1 MARNPNSRGQ
11 AGLQSDDQR
20 YNLKNPAHPAYWAD
34 LESRLAQAQR
44 LAPSHPRRRAIM
56 ASISGPMTPRNV
68 QELRAKSQAESG
80 RFAGMRGRRYGGAMP
95 RVQRQSG
102 FPA

>member
-1 MARNPNSRGQ
+1 MARNPNNRGQ
-11 AGLQSDDQR
+11 VDAQSTDQR
-20 YNLKNPAHPAYWAD
+20 SNAKNPSHPAYWAD
-34 LESRLAQAQR
+34 LENRLAQAQR

-56 ASISGPMTPRNV
+56 ASITGPMTPRNM
-68 QELRAKSQAESG
+68 QELRAKSQSESG
-80 RFAGMRGRRYGGAMP
+80 RFAGMRGRYGSGMP